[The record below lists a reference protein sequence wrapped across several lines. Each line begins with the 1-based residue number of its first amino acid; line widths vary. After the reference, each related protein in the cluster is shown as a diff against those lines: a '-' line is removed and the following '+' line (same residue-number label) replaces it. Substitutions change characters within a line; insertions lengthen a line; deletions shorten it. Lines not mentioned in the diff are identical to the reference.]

1 MFKRWLLRRVYNM
14 AKTYEG
20 NIELQKV
27 IQESVNSQLTEQTM
41 SGCLYE
47 GFDCWA
53 KGADLKRIPMSWFI
67 LHIKSNP
74 DLFGEEYR

>member
-20 NIELQKV
+20 NVELQKV
-27 IQESVNSQLTEQTM
+27 IQESINDQLTEQTVP
-41 SGCLYE
+41 GCLYE

-53 KGADLKRIPMSWFI
+53 RGAGLNKIPMSWFQT
-67 LHIKSNP
+67 HVEQSRC
-74 DLFGEEYR
+74 LFKKED